1 MGELTAL
8 QPAAVFRHFEDI
20 CRIPHGSGNVSALV
34 DHCVAFAKAHGLEWD
49 RDQADNL
56 VIRKSASPGYEKA
69 DILILQGHTDM
80 VCEKEAGLAFDFTK
94 DGIRPYAD
102 GEWLRARGTT
112 LGADNGI
119 AVAMCLALLEDDTL
133 AHPPLEVLFTSDE
146 ETGMVGAFAFDCS
159 RLKGHRLINLDSE
172 YEGVLLCSCAGGATV
187 RSTLPVARESLAL
200 RQITVDITGLRS
212 GHSGVEIDKG
222 RANAN
227 VLMGRL
233 LSALAAAADFRLIR
247 LSGGPRETAIAC
259 QAQAVLGVLPEEAE
273 KLLAGVSQLSA
284 VFRKEY
290 ASTEPDMAVTARIS
304 GEGTAQVLTAQSTR
318 TVCRLLLALPDGVQV
333 MSADMPGLVQTSL
346 NFGTLALDGD
356 RLTMAHTV
364 RSSMT
369 TQKQW
374 IVDQVRAAV
383 ALAFLLL
390 VVYPFLDRQYSYR
403 EDFHG
408 WDAQEPDGTFKPGDP
423 LTRQEFFQ
431 IIENFCNAAAF
442 QPEAD
447 ESYLTKFDDKTDVA
461 NWAREAAQICV
472 KYGYVNGRGTDQGAQ
487 LHVPPGI

>member
-1 MGELTAL
+1 MGELTSL

-172 YEGVLLCSCAGGATV
+172 YEGVLMCSCAGGATV

-383 ALAFLLL
+383 ALAGGSAEVSGDYPGWSYNPHSVVKDTILKAYRQLFGLEAKVDAVHAGIECGLFADSIDGLDCVSIGPELADVHTPKERLSIPSVQRTYRLLQAVL
-390 VVYPFLDRQYSYR
+390 ELSGP
-403 EDFHG
+403 
-408 WDAQEPDGTFKPGDP
+408 A
-423 LTRQEFFQ
+423 
-431 IIENFCNAAAF
+431 
-442 QPEAD
+442 
-447 ESYLTKFDDKTDVA
+447 
-461 NWAREAAQICV
+461 
-472 KYGYVNGRGTDQGAQ
+472 
-487 LHVPPGI
+487 

>member
-56 VIRKSASPGYEKA
+56 VIRKSASPGYENA

-172 YEGVLLCSCAGGATV
+172 YEGVLMCSCAGGATV

-383 ALAFLLL
+383 ALAGGSAEVSGDYPGWSYNPHSVVKDTILKAYRQLFGLEAKVDAVHAGIECGLFADSIDGLDCVSIGPELADVHTPKERLSIPSVQRTYRLLQAVL
-390 VVYPFLDRQYSYR
+390 ELSGP
-403 EDFHG
+403 
-408 WDAQEPDGTFKPGDP
+408 A
-423 LTRQEFFQ
+423 
-431 IIENFCNAAAF
+431 
-442 QPEAD
+442 
-447 ESYLTKFDDKTDVA
+447 
-461 NWAREAAQICV
+461 
-472 KYGYVNGRGTDQGAQ
+472 
-487 LHVPPGI
+487 